1 MKNLQFWTKL
11 MGKPLKKDP
20 IWRLCKMEY
29 LYSLGR
35 LFLLNDH
42 QTLFQGLFWPKTNK
56 EEISIF

>member
-1 MKNLQFWTKL
+1 